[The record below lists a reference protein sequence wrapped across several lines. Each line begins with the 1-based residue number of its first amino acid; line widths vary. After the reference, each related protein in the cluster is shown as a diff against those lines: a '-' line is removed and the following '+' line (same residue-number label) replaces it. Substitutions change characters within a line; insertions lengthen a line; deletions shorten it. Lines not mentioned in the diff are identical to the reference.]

1 MVVETLQE
9 HNIPLSDCRAQAY
22 GPNMAGSYTCKGVQ
36 AQILEMC
43 PAAIFSPCGCHTLNL
58 CGNDAAECIPESI
71 TFFGTLQTIYSLFSS
86 SPKRWEILTNRIGC
100 SLHGI
105 SGTRW
110 SDRVECVK
118 PFAAHLR
125 DIALALKD
133 LLKLNMTAKTTTEI
147 HGALSYVTSFTCV
160 IMASTWYKILVPI
173 DLCNK
178 VIQARDATLDI
189 EVQNIE
195 ELLQGLIELTQLRN
209 NWKPIWHEVKLVA
222 SNLGIEVTL
231 SRGRGGKRRKMTQLQ
246 DELYD
251 ADTDLSNMEVESPEE
266 AYFRKSVFYV
276 MLDNV
281 VAGLT
286 VRFNAA
292 RKISQNFSFLWKYLT
307 MSPQEL
313 EQASAS
319 MIHEYPEDLS
329 HDIMQEMHQLPTAH
343 RANFGSAQLT
353 PLELLNSLMEY
364 KLHQLFPTCLLAY
377 EYF

>member
-1 MVVETLQE
+1 
-9 HNIPLSDCRAQAY
+9 
-22 GPNMAGSYTCKGVQ
+22 
-36 AQILEMC
+36 
-43 PAAIFSPCGCHTLNL
+43 
-58 CGNDAAECIPESI
+58 
-71 TFFGTLQTIYSLFSS
+71 
-86 SPKRWEILTNRIGC
+86 
-100 SLHGI
+100 
-105 SGTRW
+105 
-110 SDRVECVK
+110 
-118 PFAAHLR
+118 
-125 DIALALKD
+125 
-133 LLKLNMTAKTTTEI
+133 MTAKTTTEI
-147 HGALSYVTSFTCV
+147 HGALSYVPSFTCV
-160 IMASTWYKILVPI
+160 IMASMWYKILVPI

-195 ELLQGLIELTQLRN
+195 ELLQELIELRN
-209 NWKPIWHEVKLVA
+209 NWKPIWHEAKLVA

-231 SRGRGGKRRKMTQLQ
+231 SRGRGGKKRKITQLQ

-251 ADTDLSNMEVESPEE
+251 AMPDTDLSNIKEVESPEE

-281 VAGLT
+281 IAGLT

-319 MIHEYPEDLS
+319 MIHEYPKDHS
-329 HDIMQEMHQLPTAH
+329 HDIIQEMNHLPTVH

-353 PLELLNSLMEY
+353 PLELLNFLMEY
-364 KLHQLFPTCLLAY
+364 KLHQLFPNVCTCLRILLTIPATVASAERSFSKLKLIKTFLRSTMAQGRLVDLARLSI
-377 EYF
+377 ESSVARTIDFDDVIRNFARQKARKAPISFK